1 MTIKQFVF
9 NTFSENTY
17 IVYDDTKECII
28 IDPGCYESGEKA
40 ELKKFIEDNNLIVTS
55 LINTHCHIDH
65 VLGNKY
71 IINEFNIGLTI
82 HKLDIDT
89 LKSNDVVAPIYG
101 FQAYE
106 SSEADIFV
114 DEGERVKFGN
124 SVFDILFVPGHAPGH
139 IALVNE
145 AEKICIAGDVL
156 FQQSIGRTDLPGG
169 DFETLMESI
178 KNKLFKLA
186 DDVTVYCGHGPNTNI
201 GYEKQYNP
209 FCGEA
214 ANLTE

>member
-1 MTIKQFVF
+1 MTIKQFEF
-9 NTFSENTY
+9 NAFSENTFV
-17 IVYDDTKECII
+17 VYDDTKECVI
-28 IDPGCYESGEKA
+28 IDPGCYEPNEKA
-40 ELKKFIEDNNLIVTS
+40 QLKKFIKDNNLIVTS

-65 VLGNKY
+65 VLGNKF
-71 IINEFNIGLTI
+71 IKDEFDVGLTI

-89 LKSNDVVAPIYG
+89 LKANDVVAPIYG

-106 SSEADIFV
+106 SSEADIFI
-114 DEGERVKFGN
+114 DEGEQVKFGN
-124 SVFDILFVPGHAPGH
+124 SVFDVLFVPGHAPGH

-145 AEKICIAGDVL
+145 TEKICIAGDVL

-169 DFETLMESI
+169 DYDTLMESI

-209 FCGEA
+209 FCGTV
-214 ANLTE
+214 AN